1 MAIYNRE
8 DPRTALPQLEKMMDE
23 RIDTLAQK
31 ALMTPFKVQTMTL
44 PSATYSATTTYW
56 IYNDDVHPPAVD
68 GYTAIGVLQGTPDS
82 GGSALMVQ
90 VAILYEDYG
99 DRFVGF
105 IRNTSSSAQTTTIL
119 LPILY
124 IRNDLLGD

>member
-8 DPRTALPQLEKMMDE
+8 DPRTALPQLEKMVNE
-23 RIDTLAQK
+23 RIDELSK
-31 ALMTPFKVQTMTL
+31 VRTPFKVQKMTL

-56 IYNDDVHPPAVD
+56 IYNDDVHPPAVE
-68 GYTAIGVLQGTPDS
+68 GYTAIGVLQGTPES

-90 VAILYEDYG
+90 VSILYEDYG

-124 IRNDLLGD
+124 IRDDLIGD

>member
-1 MAIYNRE
+1 MNVIYNRE
-8 DPRTALPQLEKMMDE
+8 DPRTALPQLEKMVNE
-23 RIDTLAQK
+23 LAK
-31 ALMTPFKVQTMTL
+31 AKTPFKVQTMTL
-44 PSATYSATTTYW
+44 PSATYSANSTHW
-56 IYNDDVHPPAVD
+56 VYNDDVHPPAVD

>member
-8 DPRTALPQLEKMMDE
+8 DPRTALPQLEKMVNE
-23 RIDTLAQK
+23 RIDELSK
-31 ALMTPFKVQTMTL
+31 VKTPFKVQTMTL
-44 PSATYSATTTYW
+44 PSATYSATTTHW

-68 GYTAIGVLQGTPDS
+68 GYTAIGVLQGTPDN

-105 IRNTSSSAQTTTIL
+105 IRNVSSSAQTTTIL

-124 IRNDLLGD
+124 IRNDLI